1 VSSEETSRIRRGTNK
16 RSIQAMTGGKSMTDF
31 IEVHTTIDSKEAA
44 QKIAEA
50 VVAKRVA
57 ACAQVSGPITS
68 TYWWQGKIDQTEE
81 WRCISKT
88 TRERYDDLEQA
99 IRGIHPYETPEITA
113 IPIIAGN
120 KNYLDWI
127 EAETG
132 TGNPH

>member
-1 VSSEETSRIRRGTNK
+1 
-16 RSIQAMTGGKSMTDF
+16 MTDF

-44 QKIAEA
+44 QKIAEMI
-50 VVAKRVA
+50 VAKRLA

-68 TYWWQGKIDQTEE
+68 TYWWQGKIEQAEE
-81 WRCISKT
+81 WRCIAKT

-99 IRGIHPYETPEITA
+99 ICENHSYETPEITVTS
-113 IPIIAGN
+113 IIRGN

-132 TGNPH
+132 TNTSH

>member
-1 VSSEETSRIRRGTNK
+1 
-16 RSIQAMTGGKSMTDF
+16 MTDF

-50 VVAKRVA
+50 VVAKRFA

-81 WRCISKT
+81 WRCIVKT

-99 IRGIHPYETPEITA
+99 ICGIHTYETPEITA
-113 IPIIAGN
+113 VPIITGN

-132 TGNPH
+132 TENSY